1 MCAARRA
8 CGRKQPPEAG
18 GGASSAVT
26 QLEHSSADDEG
37 SGAALPAATWRGEIG
52 GALGDIGTLLP
63 YLVGFVSIAGVSATS
78 ILLAFGLSSFIAGWR
93 FGLPFPVQPMKAIGA
108 ASLAQ
113 AAVGSAAMPQVL
125 AVAAF
130 LTGVFW
136 LAAGWTQL
144 AGWLARHVS
153 KDVVHGIVLG
163 LGIALILEGLRR
175 IEGDLLVGAG
185 SVLAALVLLRRSG
198 WVLMPLLLA
207 AGLAI
212 GWMRHPEVA
221 GALAGL
227 GVQPAAPAAL
237 WGDVW
242 TPQIWLAAVALAA
255 AQVPLTL
262 GNAVLGVVAETRRF
276 FPGADLDEAKV
287 ARSTGLMNLLAA
299 GLSAPPMCHGAG
311 GLAAHV
317 AFGARTGRAPM
328 MLGAAFI
335 LVGLFAA
342 SHVTVLFE
350 LLPPGTLGAM
360 LFVTGLSLAVG
371 TAGSSRSK
379 DERAVLLATA
389 ALSIWNAGAGLV
401 FGVLLQAGL
410 RRGLFK
416 L

>member
-1 MCAARRA
+1 MNPPDSAAA
-8 CGRKQPPEAG
+8 PHAPG
-18 GGASSAVT
+18 GG
-26 QLEHSSADDEG
+26 EG
-37 SGAALPAATWRGEIG
+37 AQPGVTWRGEIG
-52 GALGDIGTLLP
+52 GALGDLGTLLP
-63 YLVGFVSIAGVSATS
+63 YFVGFVSIAGVSATS
-78 ILLAFGLSSFIAGWR
+78 ILLAFGLSSFLVGWR
-93 FGLPFPVQPMKAIGA
+93 LRLPFPVQPMKAIGA
-108 ASLAQ
+108 AALAQ
-113 AAVGSAAMPQVL
+113 AALGSASMPEVL

-130 LTGVFW
+130 LTGAFW
-136 LAAGWTQL
+136 LVAGWTQL
-144 AGWLARHVS
+144 ADWLARRVS

-185 SVLAALVLLRRSG
+185 SFLAALVLLRRGG
-198 WVLMPLLLA
+198 WLLMPLLLA

-212 GWMRHPEVA
+212 GWSRHPEAA
-221 GALAGL
+221 GAWSALGLRLAL
-227 GVQPAAPAAL
+227 PQPL
-237 WGDVW
+237 WGNAW
-242 TPQIWLAAVALAA
+242 TPEIWLSALALAA

-262 GNAVLGVVAETRRF
+262 GNAVLGVVAETRRH
-276 FPGADLDEAKV
+276 FPSADVDETKV

-328 MLGAAFI
+328 VLGAAFI

-342 SHVTVLFE
+342 SHVTVLFD

-371 TAGSSRSK
+371 TAASPRSK
-379 DERAVLLATA
+379 DERTVLLATA

-410 RRGLFK
+410 RRGVFK